1 MLDTRELMATL
12 TPMSSSGSTISGFHA
27 VIPAGGAGTRLWPLS
42 RAGHPKFLLDLTG
55 TGRTLLQGTVDRLRP
70 LAGDAGILVVTGAR
84 HAQAVAGQLP
94 ELGQGQV
101 LAEPS
106 PRDSMAAIGLA
117 AAVLLER
124 HGEDV
129 VLGSFAADH
138 VISGTDLFEETVRE
152 GVVAAQAG
160 YVVTIGIR
168 ATEPSTAFGY
178 VRSGQSLGL
187 DEAPRAQH
195 VAGFA
200 EKPDAETA
208 TAYLATGEYR
218 WNAGMFIVRARVLL
232 DHLAAQLPAL
242 AAGLVEIAAAW
253 DGPDRAAVLDRVW
266 PGLTKI
272 AIDHAIA
279 EPVAAAGGVAVV
291 PGDFGWDDV
300 GDFAS
305 LAVLLEGG
313 TLGDPSAVQRIDAE
327 GSLVVAGDGRTVTV
341 IGLPDA
347 VVVDTPGAVLVTTRA
362 NAQAVK
368 QGVDGWR
375 ALGRDDLL

>member
-1 MLDTRELMATL
+1 MANL
-12 TPMSSSGSTISGFHA
+12 TPMSTRSAPIPGFHA

-84 HAQAVAGQLP
+84 HASAVAGQLP
-94 ELGQGQV
+94 ELGQEQV

-138 VISGTDLFEETVRE
+138 VISGTEEFERTVRE

-187 DEAPRAQH
+187 DEAPSAQH
-195 VAGFA
+195 VAGFT
-200 EKPDAETA
+200 EKPDALTA
-208 TAYLATGEYR
+208 AGYLATGEYR
-218 WNAGMFIVRARVLL
+218 WNAGMFIVKARVLL
-232 DHLAAQLPAL
+232 DHLATQLPAL

-253 DGPDRAAVLDRVW
+253 DGPDGPDVLARVW

-291 PGDFGWDDV
+291 PGDFDWDDV

-305 LAVLLEGG
+305 L
-313 TLGDPSAVQRIDAE
+313 
-327 GSLVVAGDGRTVTV
+327 
-341 IGLPDA
+341 
-347 VVVDTPGAVLVTTRA
+347 
-362 NAQAVK
+362 
-368 QGVDGWR
+368 
-375 ALGRDDLL
+375 